1 MEGWLVSITKVAIVI
16 VDGMAAVFLFIGT
29 IQVFINGLRLMLTPS
44 VDNHQKRGVW
54 LQFSQWLVAG
64 LSIQLA
70 ADIMETA
77 IAPGWQEIGQLGAIA
92 AIRTFLNYF
101 LESDMSE
108 MRERDKKARE
118 RKAADLANE

>member
-44 VDNHQKRGVW
+44 VDNHQKRDVW
-54 LQFSQWLVAG
+54 LQFSQWLIAG